1 MQELAS
7 RMGSLGVQ
15 LEATGPGGGSGVVVK
30 GLTDGVKEVMH
41 VMQGSLRRQV
51 SEKEQRELFAHV
63 VWCIMGQRGD
73 WERFPKEAN
82 QKLETDKI
90 SGGVRDAH
98 GCQWNVNLMQMQATA
113 VGSGRVTLL
122 KRLENLP
129 DFRVPLYWDCLDASK
144 TLQVIPLEISSAEYD
159 GVKRD
164 FKKSANKTVLKIE
177 RVQNVRLRQ
186 AYAVQRQQ
194 LEDKNG
200 PLVGAREKMLYHG
213 TTAQA
218 CQSIMK
224 TNFNRS
230 FAGQNATVYG
240 LGTYFA
246 VKASYSANPTYSCPE
261 ADGTQLMF
269 VARVLTGSYTLGQ
282 RDMKVPPPF
291 SPQQPNIRFDSL
303 VDDQQNPSMFVVFH
317 DSQAYPDYL
326 ITFK

>member
-1 MQELAS
+1 
-7 RMGSLGVQ
+7 MGSLGVQ

-129 DFRVPLYWDCLDASK
+129 GK
-144 TLQVIPLEISSAEYD
+144 
-159 GVKRD
+159 
-164 FKKSANKTVLKIE
+164 
-177 RVQNVRLRQ
+177 
-186 AYAVQRQQ
+186 
-194 LEDKNG
+194 
-200 PLVGAREKMLYHG
+200 
-213 TTAQA
+213 
-218 CQSIMK
+218 
-224 TNFNRS
+224 
-230 FAGQNATVYG
+230 
-240 LGTYFA
+240 
-246 VKASYSANPTYSCPE
+246 
-261 ADGTQLMF
+261 
-269 VARVLTGSYTLGQ
+269 Q
-282 RDMKVPPPF
+282 RDPV
-291 SPQQPNIRFDSL
+291 
-303 VDDQQNPSMFVVFH
+303 
-317 DSQAYPDYL
+317 A
-326 ITFK
+326 